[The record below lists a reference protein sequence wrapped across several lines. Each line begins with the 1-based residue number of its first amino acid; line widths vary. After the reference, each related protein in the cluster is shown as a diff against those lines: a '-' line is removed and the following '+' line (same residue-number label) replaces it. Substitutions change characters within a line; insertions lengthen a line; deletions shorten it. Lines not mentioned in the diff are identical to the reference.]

1 MFAYKNILVP
11 VDFSPVSQRSIN
23 RAQEIAAQYQAQLTL
38 LHIVEDIP
46 LGVAAFG
53 DVGAVYMSP
62 DTQDVVKEAAQK
74 QLTELAQEMQLG
86 TEIKLKVI
94 DGYANTSIND
104 YAEDHHIDLI
114 VIGHSAKSGF
124 LGMLMGSTAET
135 VAKHA
140 KCDVLVMRI
149 PKEEA
154 QTTANR

>member
-23 RAQEIAAQYQAQLTL
+23 RAQEIAAQYQAYLTL

-53 DVGAVYMSP
+53 DVGAVYLSP
-62 DTQDVVKEAAQK
+62 DTHDLVKETAQK
-74 QLTELAQEMQLG
+74 QLTELAQQMQLG

-94 DGYANTSIND
+94 DGYANTSINA

-154 QTTANR
+154 QATANH

>member
-23 RAQEIAAQYQAQLTL
+23 RAQEIAAQYQAHLTL

-53 DVGAVYMSP
+53 DVGAVYLSP
-62 DTQDVVKEAAQK
+62 DTHDLVKETAQK
-74 QLTELAQEMQLG
+74 QLTELAQQMQLG

-94 DGYANTSIND
+94 DGYANTSINA

-154 QTTANR
+154 QATANH

>member
-23 RAQEIAAQYQAQLTL
+23 RAQEIAAQYQAYLTL

-53 DVGAVYMSP
+53 DVGAVYLSP
-62 DTQDVVKEAAQK
+62 DTHDLVKETAQK
-74 QLTELAQEMQLG
+74 QLTELAQQMQLG

-94 DGYANTSIND
+94 DGYPNTSINA

-154 QTTANR
+154 QATANH

>member
-94 DGYANTSIND
+94 DGYANTSINA

-114 VIGHSAKSGF
+114 IIGHSAKSGF

-154 QTTANR
+154 QATANH

>member
-23 RAQEIAAQYQAQLTL
+23 RASEIAAHYQAHLTL
-38 LHIVEDIP
+38 LHVVEDIP

-62 DTQDVVKEAAQK
+62 DTHDLVKETAQK
-74 QLTELAQEMQLG
+74 QLAELAQQMQLG

-154 QTTANR
+154 QATANN

>member
-23 RAQEIAAQYQAQLTL
+23 RASEIAAHYQAHLTL
-38 LHIVEDIP
+38 LHVVEDIP

-62 DTQDVVKEAAQK
+62 DTQVVLSEAAQK
-74 QLTELAQEMQLG
+74 QLTELAQQMQLS
-86 TEIKLKVI
+86 TEVQLEVV
-94 DGYANTSIND
+94 DGYPNASINA
-104 YAEDHHIDLI
+104 YAEENNIDLI

-154 QTTANR
+154 QATANS